1 MNISEKIGV
10 LPNAARRNGLGDT
23 GDSRLRH
30 RRLTSAGQ
38 GLPGARGDNSQ
49 HTRTRA
55 QMSLPLRRVSQPC
68 ARASRDTDRTL
79 PCERSWH
86 GVPSGGG
93 NIDCLH
99 EGAYGL
105 QLALSGDAVG
115 ANLGVAADACRGRP
129 LQVMRRV
136 LAGEAG

>member
-1 MNISEKIGV
+1 M
-10 LPNAARRNGLGDT
+10 LPNTHACGTDGCLRLGR
-23 GDSRLRH
+23 GE
-30 RRLTSAGQ
+30 
-38 GLPGARGDNSQ
+38 GDNRSQRSQ
-49 HTRTRA
+49 HTRSRTTGADR
-55 QMSLPLRRVSQPC
+55 MSLPFRRVSQPC
-68 ARASRDTDRTL
+68 TRTSRDKGRTL

>member
-1 MNISEKIGV
+1 M
-10 LPNAARRNGLGDT
+10 LPNTHACGTDGCLRLGR
-23 GDSRLRH
+23 GE
-30 RRLTSAGQ
+30 G
-38 GLPGARGDNSQ
+38 GDNSLSNTLT
-49 HTRTRA
+49 HGPRA

-68 ARASRDTDRTL
+68 TRASRDTDRTL